1 MDKIHSLTGMLDH
14 YNDGD
19 KENISV
25 KIFETEK
32 RIRKIFLNYKY
43 SEIRTPALE
52 ILIYLFALQEMH
64 QT

>member
-32 RIRKIFLNYKY
+32 RIRKIF
-43 SEIRTPALE
+43 
-52 ILIYLFALQEMH
+52 
-64 QT
+64 